1 MDILFFV
8 GTMLWFTLSIIMLSR
23 IRRREYR
30 KIQERIKQIKNLVN
44 ESNPLILFLDY
55 KSPDFKEIDALLEL
69 EVPSRITIVFYAPE
83 WLIVTKRKRWATHF
97 VLSSTE
103 VINLPD
109 RGNLTFIAQ
118 DKNGKY
124 KIFNDVSGFIRL
136 FIQQKTQQKQ
146 TLKKLLPTEK
156 GVTK

>member
-1 MDILFFV
+1 
-8 GTMLWFTLSIIMLSR
+8 MLWFTLSTIMLFR

-30 KIQERIKQIKNLVN
+30 EIQEQIKQIKKLVN

-55 KSPDFKEIDALLEL
+55 RSPDFKEIDALLEL
-69 EVPSRITIVFYAPE
+69 ELPSRITIVFYAPE
-83 WLIVTKRKRWATHF
+83 WLIVAKRKRWAKHC
-97 VLSSTE
+97 VLSSTQ

-109 RGNLTFIAQ
+109 RGDLTFIAQ

-124 KIFNDVSGFIRL
+124 KIFNDVSGFIRF
-136 FIQQKTQQKQ
+136 FIQQKTQEKK
-146 TLKKLLPTEK
+146 TLEKLLPTER